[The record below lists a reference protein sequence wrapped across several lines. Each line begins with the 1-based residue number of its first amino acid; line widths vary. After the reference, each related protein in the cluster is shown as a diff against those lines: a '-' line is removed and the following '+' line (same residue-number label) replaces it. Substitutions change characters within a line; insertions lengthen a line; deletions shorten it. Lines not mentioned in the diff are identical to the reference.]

1 LCCCKNSRY
10 FEPPRCQPCSL
21 VSRAAAVGMRSR
33 ATAGTA
39 TAFLDDKLEH
49 LLVRIRAIQVDG
61 GSEFMAEFEEVCAHH
76 AIPVYVLPPR
86 SPKLNGC
93 VERLNR
99 TSREEFWHYYDGDFT
114 IAAVTPALRAWED
127 AYNRLRPHQALAD

>member
-1 LCCCKNSRY
+1 
-10 FEPPRCQPCSL
+10 
-21 VSRAAAVGMRSR
+21 MRSR

-61 GSEFMAEFEEVCAHH
+61 G
-76 AIPVYVLPPR
+76 
-86 SPKLNGC
+86 
-93 VERLNR
+93 
-99 TSREEFWHYYDGDFT
+99 